1 VERLYWAVL
10 LFQVNEGFPTIA
22 ASKKSA
28 MANLSVDAHSRTH
41 CFVLP
46 HLTSYQSFIRLK
58 LSANATPAAR
68 SFIRLKLHPTPH
80 LRPEFQLVETF
91 IQHHTSGQSFIRLK
105 LSSDPTP
112 SARVSSG

>member
-1 VERLYWAVL
+1 MQQGEMCCGAVL

-46 HLTSYQSFIRLK
+46 HLTSDQSFIRLK
-58 LSANATPAAR
+58 LSPDAR
-68 SFIRLKLHPTPH
+68 PH
-80 LRPEFQLVETF
+80 PEFQLVETCE
-91 IQHHTSGQSFIRLK
+91 QRHAIRALEAVLASSTTNF
-105 LSSDPTP
+105 LS
-112 SARVSSG
+112 

>member
-1 VERLYWAVL
+1 MERLYWAVL
-10 LFQVNEGFPTIA
+10 LFQVHEGFPTIA

-58 LSANATPAAR
+58 L
-68 SFIRLKLHPTPH
+68 HPTPH

-91 IQHHTSGQSFIRLK
+91 IQRPTFSRSFIRLK
-105 LSSDPTP
+105 LASNVMQYEP
-112 SARVSSG
+112 